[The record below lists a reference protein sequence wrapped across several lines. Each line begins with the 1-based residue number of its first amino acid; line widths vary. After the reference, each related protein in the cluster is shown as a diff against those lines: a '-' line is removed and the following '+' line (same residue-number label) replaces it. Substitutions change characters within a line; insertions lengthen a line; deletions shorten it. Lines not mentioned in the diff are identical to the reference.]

1 MKFLSIT
8 IASSLALG
16 LIAGCGGGSSD
27 PKPGDL
33 DYVAKDRC
41 IPDRISNSILVD
53 PWGCVEKL
61 AGVNFSFV
69 CKDGQGLNVLEG
81 SNKTVQQILAGTRY
95 SGPVVIEGTR
105 FSCMS
110 GKY

>member
-1 MKFLSIT
+1 MKKLLLTLAIS
-8 IASSLALG
+8 SMSLALV
-16 LIAGCGGGSSD
+16 GCGGGAE

-33 DYVAKDRC
+33 DSIAKNIC
-41 IPDRISNSILVD
+41 IPDTIANSFLIS
-53 PWGCVEKL
+53 PWGCVQKV
-61 AGVNFSFV
+61 AGVTYSFV

-81 SNKTVQQILAGTRY
+81 SNKTIQQILAGTRY
-95 SGPVVIEGTR
+95 SGPVAIGGTR